1 MNYVDN
7 EIISCQLDHYT
18 VPKLTLQAIFV
29 WKELQLTFI
38 YSINVHLL
46 VKKRNFNI
54 IIMNDTT
61 IKLLKI

>member
-7 EIISCQLDHYT
+7 EIISCQLDYYT

-38 YSINVHLL
+38 YSINLHLL
-46 VKKRNFNI
+46 VKKRNFI
-54 IIMNDTT
+54 IINMNGTA
-61 IKLLKI
+61 IKIT